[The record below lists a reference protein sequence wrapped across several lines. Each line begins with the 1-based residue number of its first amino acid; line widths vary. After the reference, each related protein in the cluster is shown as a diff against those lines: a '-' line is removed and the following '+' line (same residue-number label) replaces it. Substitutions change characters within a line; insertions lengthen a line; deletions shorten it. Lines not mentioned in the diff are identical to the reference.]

1 MSFLRIFFTCLS
13 IAANAYVFQL
23 IFSILLILVTACS
36 LLAGGIFTF
45 PLLSPVLALHLKLTQ
60 PQLTTIALL

>member
-1 MSFLRIFFTCLS
+1 MSLLRSSLTCLS
-13 IAANAYVFQL
+13 IAANAYVFRFHLKHL
-23 IFSILLILVTACS
+23 IGLLTTRS

-45 PLLSPVLALHLKLTQ
+45 PLLSPVLAHHCKLTQ